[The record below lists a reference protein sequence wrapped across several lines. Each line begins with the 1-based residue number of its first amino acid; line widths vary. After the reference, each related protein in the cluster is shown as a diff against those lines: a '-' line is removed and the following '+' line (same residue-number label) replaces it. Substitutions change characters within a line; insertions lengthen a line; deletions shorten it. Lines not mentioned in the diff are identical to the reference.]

1 MLDTKETAQIQMHL
15 LYKKGALLEWE
26 ETWWEDKN
34 KDTEKSG
41 PCIIQT
47 CPIR

>member
-34 KDTEKSG
+34 KDTKQKQSLHYSDMS
-41 PCIIQT
+41 C
-47 CPIR
+47 

>member
-15 LYKKGALLEWE
+15 LHKKGTLLEWK

-34 KDTEKSG
+34 KDTEQKPSLHYSNVSY
-41 PCIIQT
+41 
-47 CPIR
+47 